1 MIVYERKRREATK
14 LSEDVILGKYV
25 DIIRIIYEIN
35 KVYSIG
41 IAHAEKH
48 PPCKLKLP
56 GSFIIIFLKGVVI
69 TPCWIDLLLIA
80 VRQLS
85 FPKTAK
91 AQALQK

>member
-25 DIIRIIYEIN
+25 YIIRIIYEIN

-41 IAHAEKH
+41 IAHAE
-48 PPCKLKLP
+48 LP